1 MTEHQVELYGKNGSK
16 LDSTL
21 LADKKTIE
29 EAAVKAVEELEEA
42 KFVIGYKEV
51 WGAKIKNPEGEDYVI
66 LEHGKWL
73 IDTKTGKKLGSL
85 EKKLDQNTRHH

>member
-1 MTEHQVELYGKNGSK
+1 MREYPIELYGKNGSK

-29 EAAVKAVEELEEA
+29 EAAVKAVGELEEA

-51 WGAKIKNPEGEDYVI
+51 WGAKIKNPEGEDYEI
-66 LEHGKWL
+66 LREGEWL
-73 IDTKTGKKLGSL
+73 IDTKTGKKINSL
-85 EKKLDQNTRHH
+85 EKKLD